1 MTIGSG
7 PTARVLALVGLALVL
22 CVGNLEQ
29 AAAETPTSLRFA
41 LISPQTRQ
49 QMEANWTPV
58 INALGRYL
66 GMAVE
71 ADVSADYAGAIWS
84 LRSGRAQLAWLG
96 NKSAIEAVDNAGVE
110 VFAQE
115 TYPSGLGGYYT
126 YLIVHK
132 DSALT
137 SADDV
142 IAQASG
148 LTLGQGDVN
157 STSGAVVPSYYL
169 FSRRHIEPRKIFK
182 RVIRGNHEDN
192 IRAVAEGRAD
202 VGTVASLVYDQVGR
216 RTPEIVSATRI
227 VWRSPLI
234 PADPLVWRKDLPAEL
249 KARIAEFFLSYG
261 AATPG
266 KKASI
271 LAEERAVLD
280 RLDIRSFV
288 VSDNRQ
294 LASVRLLELAKARIQ
309 IEADESASAVDR
321 ARRLQEVDRKIG
333 EIDRFSNSTAN

>member
-7 PTARVLALVGLALVL
+7 PTARFLALVGLALVL
-22 CVGNLEQ
+22 CVGTPEP

-132 DSALT
+132 DSSLT

-157 STSGAVVPSYYL
+157 ST
-169 FSRRHIEPRKIFK
+169 
-182 RVIRGNHEDN
+182 
-192 IRAVAEGRAD
+192 
-202 VGTVASLVYDQVGR
+202 
-216 RTPEIVSATRI
+216 
-227 VWRSPLI
+227 
-234 PADPLVWRKDLPAEL
+234 
-249 KARIAEFFLSYG
+249 
-261 AATPG
+261 
-266 KKASI
+266 
-271 LAEERAVLD
+271 
-280 RLDIRSFV
+280 
-288 VSDNRQ
+288 
-294 LASVRLLELAKARIQ
+294 
-309 IEADESASAVDR
+309 
-321 ARRLQEVDRKIG
+321 
-333 EIDRFSNSTAN
+333 